1 MAAPAPAA
9 GSASATKAATIE
21 APRVALLRAR
31 GLTRRFGALTALDAV
46 DFTGY
51 PGQVH
56 ALTGANGAGKSTLM
70 NLIVGVHAPSA
81 GRIEIDGA
89 PVHFSSPAQARAA
102 GISAVYQELTVLP
115 QLTVAE
121 NICLGCEPRTPWG
134 LLDRQALFKRTED
147 LAGKYRLPLEPD
159 RVAGTMSV
167 AGRQIVEI
175 ARALS
180 ASARILTLDEP
191 TAVLSDAERAR
202 LFDIV
207 VHLKQRGLLILFVSH
222 RLEEVFEISDQVTVL
237 RNGRLAASLPTSD
250 LDRPSLIRYMV
261 GHDVDERT
269 TASLPEPP
277 GGPAMKIRIAMT
289 RTATELSIAPGEI
302 VGLGGLVGAGRT
314 RLARRIAGLDPQ
326 AAVDFLVGER
336 RFRLKCAADAI
347 RHGIVYLT
355 EERKRDGLF
364 AGLSVLSNSSAS
376 ALAGLSR
383 WGLVDS
389 RRERQRVAPVLAR
402 LRVVAASTGVR
413 VRNLSG
419 GNQQKVL
426 FARALLAKPT
436 LLICDEPT
444 RGVDVGSREDI
455 YRLIEELAREGVAI
469 LLISSDLKELLALCH
484 RTLVVREAAVVAQL
498 GPQASEHDIVAAATL
513 EPSRRIVHASQ

>member
-1 MAAPAPAA
+1 MAQAA
-9 GSASATKAATIE
+9 AVAVPE
-21 APRVALLRAR
+21 VALLRAR

-46 DFTGY
+46 DFDGY
-51 PGQVH
+51 RGQIH

-102 GISAVYQELTVLP
+102 GISAVHQELTVLP

-121 NICLGCEPRTPWG
+121 NVWLGCEPRTSWG
-134 LLDRQALFKRTED
+134 MLDRQALIRRTSE
-147 LAGKYRLPLEPD
+147 LAAAYRLPLEPD

-191 TAVLSDAERAR
+191 TAVLSEAERAR

-207 VHLKQRGLLILFVSH
+207 GHLKQRGLLILFVSH
-222 RLEEVFEISDQVTVL
+222 RLEEVFEVSDQVTVL
-237 RNGRLAASLPTSD
+237 RNGRLVVSLPTAQ
-250 LDRPSLIRYMV
+250 LDRPSLIRHMV
-261 GHDVDERT
+261 GHEVVERAT
-269 TASLPEPP
+269 GSVPEPP
-277 GGPAMKIRIAMT
+277 GAAPMAMRFAT
-289 RTATELSIAPGEI
+289 AGTATELSIAPGEI

-314 RLARRIAGLDPQ
+314 RLARRIAGLDPRVP
-326 AAVDFLVGER
+326 VDFEVDGR
-336 RFRLKCAADAI
+336 RFRLRCAADAI

-383 WGLVDS
+383 WGFIDFH
-389 RRERQRVAPVLAR
+389 RERRQVAPLLAR
-402 LRVVAASTGVR
+402 LRVVAAASGVP

-426 FARALLAKPT
+426 FARALLARPA

-455 YRLIEELAREGVAI
+455 YQLIEALAREGVAI
-469 LLISSDLKELLALCH
+469 LLISSDLKELLALSH
-484 RTLVVREAAVVAQL
+484 RTLVVREATVVAQL

-513 EPSRRIVHASQ
+513 EPSRIAKYETMP